1 MGGWEYFIRS
11 THFRLCTVTIFVPS
25 FLLKNDNCGG
35 RCTSVVRMWLPRQ
48 EAAST
53 VTLLGHCRISHELA
67 Q

>member
-1 MGGWEYFIRS
+1 MDGIILSAPHAFICA
-11 THFRLCTVTIFVPS
+11 HAVTIFVPS

-53 VTLLGHCRISHELA
+53 VTLLGHCRMSHEIA